1 MKKSKSKKT
10 ARITIMAVSLVWFIS
25 LAAIGTYTWIA
36 RNWTPTLEYPEITIA
51 TSGALVISM
60 KEKDGNETEYNE
72 VNLNEYAGLT
82 EGYTLKQVS
91 SCDGRTFVGADFSP
105 VLRNEVPVYS
115 KEVDGKYIEL
125 EFFLKAQFM
134 NDESLYNEKEVFLHP
149 DTEITYLPPKNQG
162 NEESES
168 VLASESVEIDEN
180 IASKVEHSIRMSI
193 EVPPPFNNGN
203 PYILLKRRSD
213 AEETKFKYDDLQA
226 AATTNY
232 ASVIG
237 QPIFDEFYTNNNLLN
252 KKVMSTQVCY
262 DYKYFDGSNASKVL
276 FTVNQDDM
284 IPVKLRIWLE
294 GCDPNCVSEIAG
306 ESLKIVL
313 KFDSRDIYNPDLD

>member
-60 KEKDGNETEYNE
+60 KEKDGNEAEYNE

-82 EGYTLKQVS
+82 DGYTLKQVS

-149 DTEITYLPPKNQG
+149 ETEIKYLPPQVN
-162 NEESES
+162 ESES
-168 VLASESVEIDEN
+168 SEEQTSVDVDPLLA
-180 IASKVEHSIRMSI
+180 AKVEQSIRMSI

-226 AATTNY
+226 SATTNY
-232 ASVIG
+232 SFVIG
-237 QPIFDEFYTNNNLLN
+237 KPIFESFYENNTKLN
-252 KKVMSTQVCY
+252 SKILSNQVCY
-262 DYKYFDGSNASKVL
+262 DYKYFDGSTDSKVM
-276 FTVNQDDM
+276 FKVNQGSM
-284 IPVKLRIWLE
+284 LTVKLRIWLE

-306 ESLKIVL
+306 ESLKIVI
-313 KFDSRDIYNPDLD
+313 KFDSRDVNNPNLNS